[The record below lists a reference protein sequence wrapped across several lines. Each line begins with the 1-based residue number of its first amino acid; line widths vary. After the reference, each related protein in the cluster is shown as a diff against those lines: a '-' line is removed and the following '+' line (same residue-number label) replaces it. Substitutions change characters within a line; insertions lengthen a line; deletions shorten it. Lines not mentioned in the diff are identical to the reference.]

1 MEGNIKERLFQE
13 PQDTKE
19 KNNRNSTVEE
29 ECVSHLLFCV
39 KNHNSLYQ
47 SDGIQDKLRRI

>member
-1 MEGNIKERLFQE
+1 M
-13 PQDTKE
+13 
-19 KNNRNSTVEE
+19 VEE

-47 SDGIQDKLRRI
+47 SDGIQDKLGRIWAMQC